1 MKLFDVD
8 FFIESFPKILAK
20 LPVTLLISV
29 AAFLFAVIIGFI
41 VALVKIYKVPIL
53 QRLADIYIS
62 FIRGTPV
69 LVQLY
74 IICYGI
80 PKVIY
85 YEQVNYSRL
94 TAVDVNLIPG
104 VIYVLVAYSV
114 NIGAYQAETIR
125 SAIEAVGRGQ
135 MEAATSVGM
144 TRTQT
149 MVHVI
154 IPQAFVIA
162 LPNFGN
168 ALISA
173 VKDTSL
179 AFVAGVID
187 ILAQAKILGA
197 RVFNFLE
204 VYIAAAL
211 VYWAICIVI
220 EVLIRKTEEY
230 IRRYERAI
238 V

>member
-1 MKLFDVD
+1 MKLFDFE
-8 FFIESFPKILAK
+8 FFIECFPKILAK

-29 AAFLFAVIIGFI
+29 ASFVAAVIIGFI
-41 VALVKIYKVPIL
+41 VALIKIYKVPVL
-53 QRLADIYIS
+53 QRLADLYIS

-80 PKVIY
+80 PKIIY
-85 YEQVNYSRL
+85 YEQVNFNKML
-94 TAVDVNLIPG
+94 AVDVNLIPG
-104 VIYVLVAYSV
+104 VIYVLVAYSI
-114 NIGAYQAETIR
+114 NIGAYEAETIR

-144 TRTQT
+144 TGAQT
-149 MVHVI
+149 MIHVV

-173 VKDTSL
+173 IKDTSL
-179 AFVAGVID
+179 VFVAGVID

-197 RVFNFLE
+197 RVFNYLE

-211 VYWAICIVI
+211 VYWGICIVV
-220 EVLIRKTEEY
+220 ELLIKKTEEY
-230 IRRYERAI
+230 IKRYERSI

>member
-1 MKLFDVD
+1 MKLFDFA

-29 AAFLFAVIIGFI
+29 AAFAAAVIIGFI
-41 VALVKIYKVPIL
+41 VALIKIYRVPVL
-53 QRLADIYIS
+53 QRLADLYIS

-80 PKVIY
+80 PKIIY
-85 YEQVNYSRL
+85 YEQVNFNRF
-94 TAVDVNLIPG
+94 TMVDVNLIPG

-135 MEAATSVGM
+135 VEAASSVGM
-144 TRTQT
+144 TTAQT
-149 MVHVI
+149 MTHVV

-173 VKDTSL
+173 IKDTSL
-179 AFVAGVID
+179 VFVAGVID
-187 ILAQAKILGA
+187 ILAEARILGA
-197 RVFNFLE
+197 RVFNYLE
-204 VYIAAAL
+204 VYIGAAL
-211 VYWAICIVI
+211 VYWIICIVV
-220 EVLIRKTEEY
+220 EVLIKKLEEH
-230 IRRYERAI
+230 IRRYDRSI

>member
-1 MKLFDVD
+1 
-8 FFIESFPKILAK
+8 
-20 LPVTLLISV
+20 
-29 AAFLFAVIIGFI
+29 
-41 VALVKIYKVPIL
+41 
-53 QRLADIYIS
+53 
-62 FIRGTPV
+62 
-69 LVQLY
+69 
-74 IICYGI
+74 
-80 PKVIY
+80 
-85 YEQVNYSRL
+85 
-94 TAVDVNLIPG
+94 
-104 VIYVLVAYSV
+104 
-114 NIGAYQAETIR
+114 
-125 SAIEAVGRGQ
+125 

-179 AFVAGVID
+179 VFVAGVID

-197 RVFNFLE
+197 RVFNYLE

-220 EVLIRKTEEY
+220 EVLIKKTEEY

>member
-29 AAFLFAVIIGFI
+29 AVFLFAVIIGFI

-179 AFVAGVID
+179 VFVAGVID

-220 EVLIRKTEEY
+220 EVLIKKTEEY

>member
-29 AAFLFAVIIGFI
+29 VAFFAAVIIGFI
-41 VALVKIYKVPIL
+41 VALIKIYKVPVL
-53 QRLADIYIS
+53 QRLADLYIS

-80 PKVIY
+80 PKIIY
-85 YEQVNYSRL
+85 YEQINYSRL
-94 TAVDVNLIPG
+94 TMIDVNLIPG

-114 NIGAYQAETIR
+114 NIGAYEAETIR

-135 MEAATSVGM
+135 MEASKSVGM
-144 TRTQT
+144 TTTQT
-149 MVHVI
+149 MIHVI

-173 VKDTSL
+173 IKDTSL
-179 AFVAGVID
+179 VFVAGVID

-197 RVFNFLE
+197 RVFNYLE

-211 VYWAICIVI
+211 VYWGICILV
-220 EVLIRKTEEY
+220 EVFIKKLEEY
-230 IRRYERAI
+230 MRRYERAI

>member
-1 MKLFDVD
+1 MKLFDFA

-29 AAFLFAVIIGFI
+29 AAFAAAVIIGFI
-41 VALVKIYKVPIL
+41 VALIKIYRVPVL
-53 QRLADIYIS
+53 QRLADLYIS

-80 PKVIY
+80 PKIIY
-85 YEQVNYSRL
+85 YEQVNFNRF
-94 TAVDVNLIPG
+94 AMVDVNLIPG

-135 MEAATSVGM
+135 VEAASSVGM
-144 TRTQT
+144 TTAQT
-149 MVHVI
+149 MTHVV

-173 VKDTSL
+173 IKDTSL
-179 AFVAGVID
+179 VFVAGVID
-187 ILAQAKILGA
+187 ILAEARILGA
-197 RVFNFLE
+197 RVFN
-204 VYIAAAL
+204 
-211 VYWAICIVI
+211 
-220 EVLIRKTEEY
+220 
-230 IRRYERAI
+230 
-238 V
+238 

>member
-20 LPVTLLISV
+20 LPVTLLISA

-179 AFVAGVID
+179 VFAAGVID

-220 EVLIRKTEEY
+220 EVLIKKTEEY

>member
-1 MKLFDVD
+1 MKLFDFE
-8 FFIESFPKILAK
+8 FFIESFPKILARV
-20 LPVTLLISV
+20 PVTLLISV
-29 AAFLFAVIIGFI
+29 LSFVFAVIIGFI
-41 VALVKIYKVPIL
+41 VALIKIYKVPVL
-53 QRLADIYIS
+53 QKLADLYIS

-80 PKVIY
+80 PKIIY
-85 YEQVNYSRL
+85 FEQVNYNAFSMI
-94 TAVDVNLIPG
+94 DVNLIPG
-104 VIYVLVAYSV
+104 VVYVLVAYSV

-144 TRTQT
+144 TSAQT
-149 MVHVI
+149 MIHVI
-154 IPQAFVIA
+154 IPQAFVSA

-179 AFVAGVID
+179 VFVAGVID

-197 RVFNFLE
+197 RVFNYLE

-211 VYWAICIVI
+211 IYWLICFII
-220 EVLIRKTEEY
+220 EVLIKKLEER
-230 IRRYERAI
+230 IKRYERAI

>member
-1 MKLFDVD
+1 MKLFDTE
-8 FFIESFPKILAK
+8 FFIECFPKILAK

-29 AAFLFAVIIGFI
+29 ASFVAAVIIGFV
-41 VALVKIYKVPIL
+41 VALIKIYRIPLL
-53 QRLADIYIS
+53 QRIADLYIS

-80 PKVIY
+80 PKIIY
-85 YEQVNYSRL
+85 YEQVNFDRM
-94 TAVDVNLIPG
+94 TMVDVNLIPG
-104 VIYVLVAYSV
+104 IVYVLVAYSV

-135 MEAATSVGM
+135 MEAAKSVGM
-144 TRTQT
+144 TSAQT
-149 MVHVI
+149 MIHVI

-173 VKDTSL
+173 IKDTSL
-179 AFVAGVID
+179 VFVAGVID
-187 ILAQAKILGA
+187 ILAQAKILGS
-197 RVFNFLE
+197 RVFNYLE

-211 VYWAICIVI
+211 IYWIICIVV
-220 EVLIRKTEEY
+220 EVLIKKTEVR
-230 IRRYERAI
+230 IRRFERSI

>member
-179 AFVAGVID
+179 VFVAGVID

-220 EVLIRKTEEY
+220 EVLIKKTEEY

>member
-179 AFVAGVID
+179 VFVAGVID

-197 RVFNFLE
+197 RVFNYLE

-220 EVLIRKTEEY
+220 EVLIKKTEEY

>member
-1 MKLFDVD
+1 LKLFDVD

-179 AFVAGVID
+179 VFVAGVID

-220 EVLIRKTEEY
+220 EVLIKKTEEY